1 MEEIMKKR
9 LKGLAVGVSL
19 VMILGVLAGCGGEK
33 KKETEGKKVV
43 NVGIIQLAEHAALDA
58 ANKGFVKGLEDNG
71 YKENVNIKF
80 DRQNAQGDH
89 ANLQNIANRFVSNKV
104 DLICAISTPAAQS
117 VANATKDIP
126 IVGTA
131 ITDYVTAKLVVSNNE
146 PKTNVTGTTNMNS
159 IDKHIDLILK
169 IAPQTKQIGVIY
181 NTSEVNSQ
189 VQVRILKE
197 FAAAK
202 GLSVREATVTSVN
215 DIQQAGQSLI
225 AANVD
230 VLYTPT
236 DNVVASG
243 MPVLASLAN
252 EARIPIICGE
262 AAMVKN
268 GGLATIGIDYYKLG
282 LQTGAMAARIL
293 DGKGKPAQMPIESQK
308 ELKTTINEST
318 AAKIGVTIPQ
328 EILKGAEIVK

>member
-1 MEEIMKKR
+1 MRSMVVWAV
-9 LKGLAVGVSL
+9 LAVT
-19 VMILGVLAGCGGEK
+19 LGVMTGCGGEK
-33 KKETEGKKVV
+33 KKEAEGKKVV
-43 NVGIIQLAEHAALDA
+43 NVGIIQLAEHSALDA

-89 ANLQNIANRFVSNKV
+89 SNLQNIANRFVSNKV

-131 ITDYVTAKLVVSNNE
+131 ITDYVTAKLIISNEE

-159 IDKHIDLILK
+159 IDKHIDLLLK

-197 FAAAK
+197 LAAAK
-202 GLSVREATVTSVN
+202 GLSVKEATVTSVN
-215 DIQQAGQSLI
+215 EIQQAAQSLI

-230 VLYTPT
+230 AFYVPT

-243 MPVLASLAN
+243 MPVLAGIAN
-252 EARIPIICGE
+252 EAKVPIICGE

-268 GGLATIGIDYYKLG
+268 GALATIGIDYYKLG
-282 LQTGAMAARIL
+282 MQTGAMAARIL
-293 DGKGKPAQMPIESQK
+293 DGKGNPAQMPIESQK
-308 ELKTTINEST
+308 ELRTTVNEDT
-318 AAKIGVTIPQ
+318 AAKIGVTIPP
-328 EILKGAEIVK
+328 EILQGAEIVK

>member
-1 MEEIMKKR
+1 MRSMVVWAV
-9 LKGLAVGVSL
+9 LAVT
-19 VMILGVLAGCGGEK
+19 LGVMTGCGGEK
-33 KKETEGKKVV
+33 NKEAEGKKVV
-43 NVGIIQLAEHAALDA
+43 NVGIIQLAEHSALDA

-89 ANLQNIANRFVSNKV
+89 SNLQNIANRFVSNKV

-131 ITDYVTAKLVVSNNE
+131 ITDYVTAKLIISNEE

-159 IDKHIDLILK
+159 IDKHIDLLLK

-181 NTSEVNSQ
+181 NTSDVNSQ

-197 FAAAK
+197 LSAAK
-202 GLSVREATVTSVN
+202 GLSVKEATVTSVN
-215 DIQQAGQSLI
+215 EIQQAAQSLI

-230 VLYTPT
+230 AFYVPT

-243 MPVLASLAN
+243 MPVLAGIAN
-252 EARIPIICGE
+252 EAKVPIICGE

-268 GGLATIGIDYYKLG
+268 GALATIGIDYYKLG
-282 LQTGAMAARIL
+282 MQTGAMAARIL
-293 DGKGKPAQMPIESQK
+293 DGKGNPAQMPIESQK
-308 ELKTTINEST
+308 ELRTTVNEDT
-318 AAKIGVTIPQ
+318 AAKIGVTIPM
-328 EILKGAEIVK
+328 EILQGAEIVK

>member
-1 MEEIMKKR
+1 MLKKGKIMR
-9 LKGLAVGVSL
+9 SMVVGV
-19 VMILGVLAGCGGEK
+19 VFAAILGVITGCGGEK

-43 NVGIIQLAEHAALDA
+43 NVGIIQLAEHSALDA

-89 ANLQNIANRFVSNKV
+89 SNLQNIANRFVSNKV

-117 VANATKDIP
+117 LANATKDIP

-159 IDKHIDLILK
+159 IDKHIDLIMK
-169 IAPQTKQIGVIY
+169 IVPNTKQIGVIY
-181 NTSEVNSQ
+181 NTSEINSQ

-252 EARIPIICGE
+252 EAKIPIVCGE

-268 GGLATIGIDYYKLG
+268 GGLVTIGIDYYKLG

>member
-1 MEEIMKKR
+1 VLKKGKVMR
-9 LKGLAVGVSL
+9 SMVVGAAFAVIVGV
-19 VMILGVLAGCGGEK
+19 VTGCGGEK
-33 KKETEGKKVV
+33 KKEAEGKKVV
-43 NVGIIQLAEHAALDA
+43 NVGIIQLAEHSALDA

-89 ANLQNIANRFVSNKV
+89 SNLQNIANRFVSNKV

-131 ITDYVTAKLVVSNNE
+131 ITDYVTAKLVASNNE

-169 IAPQTKQIGVIY
+169 IVPNTKQIGVIY

-197 FAAAK
+197 YAAAK

-230 VLYTPT
+230 VFYVPT

-252 EARIPIICGE
+252 EAKVPIICGE

-268 GGLATIGIDYYKLG
+268 GGLVTIGIDYYKLG

-293 DGKGKPAQMPIESQK
+293 DGKSKPAQMPIESQK
-308 ELKTTINEST
+308 ELKTTVNEDT
-318 AAKIGVTIPQ
+318 AAKIGVTIPP
-328 EILKGAEIVK
+328 EILQGAEIVK

>member
-1 MEEIMKKR
+1 MRSMVV
-9 LKGLAVGVSL
+9 GAAFAVIFGV
-19 VMILGVLAGCGGEK
+19 VTGCGSEK
-33 KKETEGKKVV
+33 KKEAEGKKVV
-43 NVGIIQLAEHAALDA
+43 NVGIIQLAEHSALDA

-89 ANLQNIANRFVSNKV
+89 SNLQNIANRFVSNKV

-131 ITDYVTAKLVVSNNE
+131 ITDYVTAKLVASNNE

-169 IAPQTKQIGVIY
+169 IVPNTKQIGVIY

-197 FAAAK
+197 YAAAK

-230 VLYTPT
+230 VFYVPT

-252 EARIPIICGE
+252 EAKVPIICGE
-262 AAMVKN
+262 SAMVKN

-293 DGKGKPAQMPIESQK
+293 DGKSKPAQMPIESQK
-308 ELKTTINEST
+308 ELKTTVNEDT
-318 AAKIGVTIPQ
+318 AAKIGVTIPP
-328 EILKGAEIVK
+328 EILQGAEIVK

>member
-1 MEEIMKKR
+1 MKKR

-189 VQVRILKE
+189 VQVRILKPRQVQIRHRYDLR
-197 FAAAK
+197 ARAV
-202 GLSVREATVTSVN
+202 G
-215 DIQQAGQSLI
+215 I
-225 AANVD
+225 
-230 VLYTPT
+230 P
-236 DNVVASG
+236 
-243 MPVLASLAN
+243 AN
-252 EARIPIICGE
+252 EILNSSLPDKEIPGEGE
-262 AAMVKN
+262 ALEEDGERHAHDDHPLPPLLVS
-268 GGLATIGIDYYKLG
+268 LKL
-282 LQTGAMAARIL
+282 RIL
-293 DGKGKPAQMPIESQK
+293 QI
-308 ELKTTINEST
+308 
-318 AAKIGVTIPQ
+318 
-328 EILKGAEIVK
+328 

>member
-1 MEEIMKKR
+1 MKKS
-9 LKGLAVGVSL
+9 LKGLAIGASL
-19 VMILGVLAGCGGEK
+19 VVTLGLLAGCGGEK
-33 KKETEGKKVV
+33 KKEDGKKIV
-43 NVGIIQLAEHAALDA
+43 NVGIIQLAEHSALDA

-80 DRQNAQGDH
+80 DRQNAQGDQS
-89 ANLQNIANRFVSNKV
+89 NLQNIANRFVSNKV
-104 DLICAISTPAAQS
+104 DLICAISTPAGQS
-117 VANATKDIP
+117 AANATKDIP

-131 ITDYVTAKLVVSNNE
+131 ITDYVAAKLVASNNE

-159 IDKHIDLILK
+159 IDKHIDLMLK
-169 IAPQTKQIGVIY
+169 IVPNTKQIGVIY

-189 VQVRILKE
+189 VQVRVLKE
-197 FAAAK
+197 LAAAK

-230 VLYTPT
+230 VFYVPT

-243 MPVLASLAN
+243 MPVLANLAN
-252 EARIPIICGE
+252 EAKTPIICGE

-282 LQTGAMAARIL
+282 VQTGAMAARIL
-293 DGKGKPAQMPIESQK
+293 DGKSNPAQMPIESQK
-308 ELKTTINEST
+308 ELKTTVNETT
-318 AAKIGVTIPQ
+318 AAKLGVNIPQ
-328 EILKGAEIVK
+328 EILQGAEIVK

>member
-1 MEEIMKKR
+1 MLKKGKLVR
-9 LKGLAVGVSL
+9 SMVVGTVLAVT
-19 VMILGVLAGCGGEK
+19 LGLMTGCGDEK
-33 KKETEGKKVV
+33 KTATGKKSMV

-117 VANATKDIP
+117 VANATKEIP

-131 ITDYVTAKLVVSNNE
+131 ITDYVAAKLVVSKQE

-159 IDKHIDLILK
+159 IDKHLDLLLK
-169 IAPQTKQIGVIY
+169 IAPQAKQIGVIY
-181 NTSEVNSQ
+181 NSSEVNSQ

-197 FAAAK
+197 FAEAR
-202 GLSVREATVTSVN
+202 GLSVREATVTTVN
-215 DIQQAGQSLI
+215 DIQQAAQSLV
-225 AANVD
+225 AYKVD
-230 VLYTPT
+230 AVYAPT

-243 MPVLASLAN
+243 MPVLAIITN
-252 EARIPIICGE
+252 EAKIPVICGE
-262 AAMVKN
+262 AELVKN
-268 GGLATIGIDYYKLG
+268 GALATIGIDYFKLG

-293 DGKGKPAQMPIESQK
+293 DGKDKPANMPIESLK
-308 ELKTTINEST
+308 EMKTTVNTGT
-318 AAKIGVTIPQ
+318 AAKLGLTIPA
-328 EILKGAEIVK
+328 EVLKDAVIIK

>member
-1 MEEIMKKR
+1 M
-9 LKGLAVGVSL
+9 LKNGKVVRSMVVGAVLAVTFGL
-19 VMILGVLAGCGGEK
+19 MTGCGDEK
-33 KKETEGKKVV
+33 KAATGKKSMV

-89 ANLQNIANRFVSNKV
+89 SNLQNIANRFVSNKV

-117 VANATKDIP
+117 VANATKEIP

-131 ITDYVTAKLVVSNNE
+131 ITDYVAAKLVASNQE
-146 PKTNVTGTTNMNS
+146 PKTNVTGTTNMNA
-159 IDKHIDLILK
+159 IDKHLDLLLK
-169 IAPQTKQIGVIY
+169 IAPKAKQIGVIY
-181 NTSEVNSQ
+181 NSSEVNSQ

-197 FAAAK
+197 FAEAR
-202 GLSVREATVTSVN
+202 GLSVREATVTTVN
-215 DIQQAGQSLI
+215 DIQQAAQSLV

-230 VLYTPT
+230 AVYVPT

-243 MPVLASLAN
+243 MPVLALITN

-262 AAMVKN
+262 AEMVKN
-268 GGLATIGIDYYKLG
+268 GALATIGIDYYKLG

-293 DGKGKPAQMPIESQK
+293 DGKDKPAHMPIESLK
-308 ELKTTINEST
+308 ELKTTVNAGA
-318 AAKIGVTIPQ
+318 AAKLGITIPPEVLQ
-328 EILKGAEIVK
+328 GAEIIK